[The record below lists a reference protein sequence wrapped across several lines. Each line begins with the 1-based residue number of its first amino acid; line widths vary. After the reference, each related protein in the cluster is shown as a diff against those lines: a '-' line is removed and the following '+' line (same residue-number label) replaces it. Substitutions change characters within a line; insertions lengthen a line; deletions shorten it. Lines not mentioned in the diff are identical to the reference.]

1 MSSWLRNTL
10 YQKWGHA
17 TVGNPDINDHWQEEV
32 SVISIG
38 QKVKIISEI
47 LKKQS
52 KKLCALTTMQNI
64 TEFFIYIFISELF
77 KSGL

>member
-1 MSSWLRNTL
+1 M
-10 YQKWGHA
+10 WGHA
-17 TVGNPDINDHWQEEV
+17 TVRNPDINDHWQEEV

-38 QKVKIISEI
+38 QKVKIISKI

-52 KKLCALTTMQNI
+52 KKLCVLTTMHYI
-64 TEFFIYIFISELF
+64 TKFFYLFITELF